1 MASDDFLDPSDIDIQ
16 QLLDRYF
23 RPDVSLRSLARQTGV
38 PYSTLQAI
46 RSGTTRN
53 PRQSTIDRIEQG
65 VSGLPVRRS
74 YRSRTVAD
82 DTELWTPGKL
92 ANLERPAG
100 ATAYR
105 LVVRVYG
112 TNSGVASTPW
122 RDLRSSHPS
131 DLVLGGDVDPKAVLR
146 VVWDRR

>member
-1 MASDDFLDPSDIDIQ
+1 MASDDFTDASDIPVQ
-16 QLLDRYF
+16 QVLDRYF
-23 RPDVSLRSLARQTGV
+23 RPEQSLRGLARQIGV

-46 RSGTTRN
+46 RSGVTQN
-53 PRQSTIDRIEQG
+53 PRQSTIDRIEAG
-65 VSGLPVRRS
+65 IGNLSVRRS
-74 YRSRTVAD
+74 YRSRTIAD
-82 DTELWTPGKL
+82 DTELWTPSKL

-122 RDLRSSHPS
+122 RSLRDSHPA
-131 DLVLGGDVDPKAVLR
+131 DMLLGGDLHPRSILR

>member
-1 MASDDFLDPSDIDIQ
+1 MASDDFLSDRDIPLN

-23 RPDVSLRSLARQTGV
+23 RPDLSLRGLARAIGV

-46 RSGTTRN
+46 RSGTTVS
-53 PRQSTIDRIEQG
+53 PRQSTIDRIEAG
-65 VSGLPVRRS
+65 IGNLPVRRS

-82 DTELWTPGKL
+82 DTEMWTPGKL
-92 ANLERPAG
+92 ANLDRPAG

-105 LVVRVYG
+105 MVVRVSG
-112 TNSGVASTPW
+112 TYSGVASTPW
-122 RDLRSSHPS
+122 RSLRDSHPS
-131 DLVLGGDVDPKAVLR
+131 DLLLGGDLSPRAVLR